1 MKYTKEQKEQFLKN
15 PFEVVLKTRNYRVCS
30 ASVICNIGQFIED
43 IRNQDKNKKRDL
55 NSEKFANS
63 VGHRPLKDCIAI
75 EEKCED
81 FRGEEHYIVVAF
93 LKWNTDK
100 KESILEEVENKN
112 QQKRTFTQKIEL
124 KRVIKEAKKLQ
135 EKLNKF

>member
-1 MKYTKEQKEQFLKN
+1 MKYTKEQKEQFLQN
-15 PFEVVLKTRNYRVCS
+15 PFEIILKTRNYRVCS

-63 VGHRPLKDCIAI
+63 IGHRPLKDCIAI
-75 EEKCED
+75 EKKCKD
-81 FRGEEHYIVVAF
+81 FRGEEHYIVVVF
-93 LKWNTDK
+93 LKWNAEK
-100 KESILEEVENKN
+100 GESEIEEVPNKN
-112 QQKRTFTQKIEL
+112 QEKQTFIEKVEL

-135 EKLNKF
+135 EKLNK